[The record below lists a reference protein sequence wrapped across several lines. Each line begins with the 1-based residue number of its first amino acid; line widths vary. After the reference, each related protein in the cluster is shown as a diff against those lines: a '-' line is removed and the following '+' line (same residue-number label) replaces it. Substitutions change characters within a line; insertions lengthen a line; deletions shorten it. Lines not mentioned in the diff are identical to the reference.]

1 MFNNKATMKKTYI
14 KPNTLVI
21 LIQPMGFIA
30 ASRLGKCSD
39 DPETEIE
46 NLLGRENA
54 FYEEED

>member
-1 MFNNKATMKKTYI
+1 MKKTYI

-30 ASRLGKCSD
+30 ASRLGKCTD